1 MLLSVDPALAQH
13 QDRRYNWEASRWD
26 FPDQPPPTQPALER
40 NRILPSED
48 ANRVIIPGCTVCT
61 NELLMAVTMRCT
73 HLICLPCFEQDS
85 VQNCPHCNCP
95 KRFACLS
102 NMGTVSWMR
111 KSEQRQL
118 ELSSNTREAVQAVES
133 QRANER
139 TETQA
144 QRDSAA
150 IDDALRQ
157 QGIQNPAVYRQI
169 LRSRGRNQRRR
180 EGARALEEHLRSQ
193 LESSDEEDAP
203 PSRSST
209 PARPSRQG
217 SQEQVR
223 SGPVRPSVSDPQP
236 RNVVPVAPQ
245 PVSLSQGQP
254 ARTQQSPM
262 RSGPA
267 TPQVVRTIPLQPA
280 NSTPARPLP
289 VRSGPATPQVV
300 RSNSAQSQP
309 ARSTQVTPDQAVP
322 RRETSASPDED
333 RRREMRALAAAAAA
347 RRLMRGEAFST
358 IKWLL

>member
-1 MLLSVDPALAQH
+1 
-13 QDRRYNWEASRWD
+13 
-26 FPDQPPPTQPALER
+26 
-40 NRILPSED
+40 
-48 ANRVIIPGCTVCT
+48 
-61 NELLMAVTMRCT
+61 
-73 HLICLPCFEQDS
+73 
-85 VQNCPHCNCP
+85 
-95 KRFACLS
+95 
-102 NMGTVSWMR
+102 MGTVSWMR

-267 TPQVVRTIPLQPA
+267 TPQAVRSSSGQPQPSSSTQARPLPVRSGPATPQAVRTIPLQPA